1 VVAAQDGDAG
11 VKRFALT
18 LLLLCGPAVAQD
30 MPVESVTSYGSSL
43 VGVWHGT
50 LAQSSFRGLFG
61 ALTGVQPVTFGQMAE
76 AFCRIAPTKDE
87 LEIHCLQFWINGR
100 VTLADGHVRIG
111 GNRMA
116 FEGEQPDAMHLR
128 GHFRSTSWLGTSR
141 ENPALAEAVRIVPQ
155 PDAPDK
161 AGKASLLRR
170 ILDRGVA
177 DVPQDADAMR
187 ENGSILTLP
196 RLGAVQSL
204 SYLGQETKWDLPP
217 LGAEMDIMHLP
228 NRPDFFSVYFVRFAD
243 GERLCGLHQ
252 REDGVLDAF
261 RCV

>member
-1 VVAAQDGDAG
+1 MKRLAIAMLLFAAPAMAQDA
-11 VKRFALT
+11 AT
-18 LLLLCGPAVAQD
+18 
-30 MPVESVTSYGSSL
+30 ETVTVNANSL

-50 LAQSSFRGLFG
+50 LAQSGFRSLFG
-61 ALTGVQPVTFGQMAE
+61 ALTGVNPMAFGQMAE
-76 AFCRIAPTKDE
+76 AFCRIAPAKDE
-87 LEIHCLQFWINGR
+87 LEMSCLQFGISGR

-111 GNRMA
+111 GSRMA

-161 AGKASLLRR
+161 AGKAPLLRR
-170 ILDRGVA
+170 ILDQGLA
-177 DVPQDADAMR
+177 SVPQDADAMKK
-187 ENGSILTLP
+187 NDSVITLP
-196 RLGAVQSL
+196 KLGPVQSL

-217 LGAEMDIMHLP
+217 PGPEMDMLDIMHLP
-228 NRPDFFSVYFVRFAD
+228 NRPDFFSVYLVRFAD